1 MLLALLERVH
11 TGSRWHSLRSALAGV
26 TEAQAAWRPA
36 DYRGFPFL
44 DGSIAGLV
52 FHVGGDHLFT
62 ISQCFGDGALTWER
76 LEARWNQAGRALA
89 AARTLLDE
97 GHRPMR
103 AQLTAMSDADLA
115 QSTTLGERTMR
126 NHELFALL
134 IEHAAYHA
142 GQIRYVRNLLE
153 GQTQASH
160 EA

>member
-1 MLLALLERVH
+1 MLERVH
-11 TGSRWHSLRSALAGV
+11 TGSRWHSLRSALDGV

-62 ISQCFGDGALTWER
+62 ISQRFGDGALTWER
-76 LEARWNQAGRALA
+76 LEARWTGAGRTLA
-89 AARTLLDE
+89 AARELLDQ
-97 GHRPMR
+97 GYRAVC
-103 AQLTAMSDADLA
+103 AQLAAMSDADLR
-115 QSTTLGERTMR
+115 QSTTLDQRTVR
-126 NHELFALL
+126 NDELFALL

-142 GQIRYVRNLLE
+142 GQIRYLRNLLE
-153 GQTQASH
+153 GQTQRTH